1 MVICVSVTSFQDT
14 IRLSQQK
21 SMLLAMVTMMSNN
34 LFITSKMGMIM
45 VDDLDKDGT
54 SSSLRA
60 FLEVAAWAVVNLGAM
75 YIVVFF

>member
-1 MVICVSVTSFQDT
+1 
-14 IRLSQQK
+14 
-21 SMLLAMVTMMSNN
+21 MVTMMSNN